1 MPERTA
7 SPPSASALL
16 APHAGLPEYFGSEAQ
31 RRAFVREIFDR
42 TARDYDRIER
52 LMSFGTGSWY
62 RRQALTRA
70 GLRPG
75 MRMLDVAIG
84 TGLVAREALTLL
96 GDPDAIT
103 GLDPSPGM
111 MQGLRDALGI
121 RLVQARAE
129 RLPLADASFDFLSMG
144 FALRHVADLATA
156 FSEYRR
162 VLRPGGILCVLE
174 LTQPASAWSRRLLR
188 LYMRGVVP
196 TLSRLVARDPQTPR
210 LFRYFWDTIE
220 ACVPPPRVLAALEAA
235 GFASVR
241 RHVEARIFSE
251 YTARR

>member
-1 MPERTA
+1 MSERNA
-7 SPPSASALL
+7 PPYSADALL
-16 APHAGLPEYFGSEAQ
+16 APHPALPEYFGSEAQ

-42 TARDYDRIER
+42 TARDYDRVER

-84 TGLVAREALTLL
+84 TGLVAREGIALL
-96 GDPDAIT
+96 GDPDAVT

-144 FALRHVADLATA
+144 FALRHVADLSAA
-156 FSEYRR
+156 FHEYRR
-162 VLRPGGILCVLE
+162 VLRPGGTLCVLE
-174 LTQPASAWSRRLLR
+174 LTQPAGGWLRRLLK

-196 TLSRLVARDPQTPR
+196 VLSRLVARDPQTPE

-220 ACVPPPRVLAALEAA
+220 ACVPPAQVIEALEAA

-251 YTARR
+251 YTAQR

>member
-1 MPERTA
+1 
-7 SPPSASALL
+7 
-16 APHAGLPEYFGSEAQ
+16 
-31 RRAFVREIFDR
+31 
-42 TARDYDRIER
+42 
-52 LMSFGTGSWY
+52 MSFGTGSWY

-84 TGLVAREALTLL
+84 TGLVAREAIALL
-96 GDPDAIT
+96 GDPGAVT

-129 RLPLADASFDFLSMG
+129 RLPLADGSFDFLSMG
-144 FALRHVADLATA
+144 FALRHVADLSAV
-156 FSEYRR
+156 FREYRR
-162 VLRPGGILCVLE
+162 VLRPGGTLCVLE
-174 LTQPASAWSRRLLR
+174 LTQPAGGWLRRLLK

-196 TLSRLVARDPQTPR
+196 VLSRLVARDQQTPK

-220 ACVPPPRVLAALEAA
+220 ACVPPAQVTEALDAA
-235 GFASVR
+235 GFTSVR

-251 YTARR
+251 YTAQR